1 MIAKLLPE
9 EIALFLKKIGT
20 EAHKERT
27 KNGGET
33 DKYKSLIAQIDE
45 VTKSAKLISPHMY
58 RTD

>member
-27 KNGGET
+27 NNGF
-33 DKYKSLIAQIDE
+33 DSYKYKSLIAQIDE
-45 VTKSAKLISPHMY
+45 VTKSAKLIVPHMY
-58 RTD
+58 RND